1 MRISTDRTTR
11 ITVLISLAFV
21 LKAVSSCIQPV
32 FDFNFDFN
40 KIAVTNLDNSAVY
53 VMQNY
58 RDTMYSSAI
67 AFEVTLSDDDFLAA
81 GIVPKAETAF
91 PGFTPA
97 TAMSP
102 EPLYHPRHHITALRI
117 VTLEEVSPAIPAGSD
132 VTGLFVAYVPRYSE
146 SAFLYIN
153 TDELLKMINRD
164 FYPGEPSVSFQL
176 FCKQDITATR
186 AQFAITVTLSDESTL
201 TAQTGTVTLVRSR

>member
-11 ITVLISLAFV
+11 ITVLISLAFL

-32 FDFNFDFN
+32 FDFDFDFN
-40 KIAVTNLDNSAVY
+40 KITVTNLDNSDVY
-53 VMQNY
+53 VMRND

-67 AFEVTLSDDDFLAA
+67 AFEVTLSDEEFLAA
-81 GIVPKAETAF
+81 GSLPKAETAF

-102 EPLYHPRHHITALRI
+102 ESLYHPRHHITALRI
-117 VTLEEVSPAIPAGSD
+117 VTLEEMSPAIPAGSD

-146 SAFLYIN
+146 GFLYII
-153 TDELLKMINRD
+153 TDELLTMINRD

-176 FCKQDITATR
+176 FCNQDITASR
-186 AQFAITVTLSDESTL
+186 VLFAITVTLSDESML
-201 TAQTGTVTLVRSR
+201 TAQTGIVNLLRAR